1 MFTVPFNM
9 TFCELKNSLF
19 LLVPP
24 PQEFFRVIL
33 GEYEQRAVYKRY
45 NVVDNV
51 PDCVLKSSGAIH
63 RTNYGVFYGR
73 DEHILFAHTRILPVI
88 VTLIKHTYLVRGTPG

>member
-19 LLVPP
+19 
-24 PQEFFRVIL
+24 FRVIV

-51 PDCVLKSSGAIH
+51 PDCVLKTSGAIH
-63 RTNYGVFYGR
+63 RTNYQIQWG
-73 DEHILFAHTRILPVI
+73 ILWQ
-88 VTLIKHTYLVRGTPG
+88 